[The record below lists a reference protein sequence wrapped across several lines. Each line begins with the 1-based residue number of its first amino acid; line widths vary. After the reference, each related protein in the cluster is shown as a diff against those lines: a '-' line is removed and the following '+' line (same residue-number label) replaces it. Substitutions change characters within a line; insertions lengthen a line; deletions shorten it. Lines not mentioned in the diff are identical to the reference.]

1 MNTTRTQLDVITNKL
16 RLVHDIVFDQ
26 KGNAKAI

>member
-16 RLVHDIVFDQ
+16 RLVQDIVFDQ